1 VAARALWK
9 GAISFGLIHIPVG
22 LYTAV
27 RANEIDLDL
36 LDKRDFSPIGFQR
49 YNKSTGDP
57 VEWKN
62 IVRGYQYEKGEYV
75 VLNEEDFRRA
85 NVEATQTI
93 DVHAFVDRDAIAPYH
108 FETPYYLGPEK
119 SGARVYALLRDAL
132 VKSGKL
138 AVATV
143 VIRTRQHLAAL
154 MPVDKVLLLNT
165 LRYADEIQPAAR
177 ALPEKDVKAQASSK
191 ELQMALRLIDEM
203 SEQWKPSQYHDT
215 YREDLMKAIEEK
227 VRSGRTRTLT
237 RPEASER
244 AGQGGKVVDLMSLLK
259 ESLEER
265 RKTDQKGNGAAKRE
279 SAAGGRSKYT
289 RRRASRGR
297 GSRQARRA

>member
-1 VAARALWK
+1 MAARALWK

-22 LYTAV
+22 LYTGT
-27 RANEIDLDL
+27 RANGIDLDL

-49 YNKSTGDP
+49 YNKSSGEP

-93 DVHAFVDRDAIAPYH
+93 DVHAFVDREAIAPYY
-108 FETPYYLGPEK
+108 FETPYYVGPEK
-119 SGARVYALLRDAL
+119 SGGKVYALLRDAL
-132 VKSGKL
+132 VKSKKL
-138 AVATV
+138 AIASV

-154 MPVDKVLLLNT
+154 MPVDRVLLLNT
-165 LRYADEIQPAAR
+165 LRYADEIQPAER
-177 ALPEKDVKAQASSK
+177 ALPEKELKAHASAK
-191 ELQMALRLIDEM
+191 ELQMALRLIEEM
-203 SEQWKPSQYHDT
+203 SGQWKPGEYHDT

-237 RPEASER
+237 RSEAGER
-244 AGQGGKVVDLMSLLK
+244 TGKGGKVVDLMSLLK

-265 RKTDQKGNGAAKRE
+265 RNTDHKGNGGAKRQ
-279 SAAGGRSKYT
+279 SAAGGRSRYT
-289 RRRASRGR
+289 RRRASRSR
-297 GSRQARRA
+297 GPQHARRA